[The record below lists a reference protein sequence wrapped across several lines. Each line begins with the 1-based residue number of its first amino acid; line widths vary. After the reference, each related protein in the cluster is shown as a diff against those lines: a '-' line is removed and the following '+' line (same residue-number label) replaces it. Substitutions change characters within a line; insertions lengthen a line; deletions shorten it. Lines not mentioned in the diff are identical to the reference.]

1 MEHYI
6 CVCVSVTQ
14 LCPTLCDPMD
24 DSPPGSSVHEI
35 LQARTLECIAISFS
49 SYMYVHI
56 TVFLNIFTIFLFNI
70 SAPTISVWRAYTID
84 YLHVF
89 YLKAYFIL
97 LFWLLSTYSF
107 NSWVLLVKDIGEEQ
121 KGRP

>member
-24 DSPPGSSVHEI
+24 HSLPGSSVHEI

-49 SYMYVHI
+49 SYIYVHI
-56 TVFLNIFTIFLFNI
+56 IVFLNIFTIFIFNI
-70 SAPTISVWRAYTID
+70 SAPTISVWRAYAID

-97 LFWLLSTYSF
+97 LFWLLRAYST
-107 NSWVLLVKDIGEEQ
+107 NS
-121 KGRP
+121 